1 MSGKHAGPFW
11 NAQKLMF
18 RKLGRDLREELHL
31 PLSAI
36 INLEFPSEFPS
47 LPSWTSIQNNYS
59 NAMPNLECL
68 PTNVVQQE
76 EEQSWYYYL
85 ASRALRKKANS
96 IVNLLYHPGQ
106 LSWVENIEHM
116 ISQAALQENE
126 LDQWRTLLPAA
137 LQFDDTPDDAPEDMA
152 FILECRQ
159 LHWRQIAHR
168 PLLYYA
174 LHQPRTDP
182 YFYHVLPLAQK
193 CLDYCA
199 LTIKRLVRPHY
210 YEGTWFIQRAIAT
223 ATLLILAT
231 QIRGAPLYVADWRSL
246 VSSALQ
252 ALSRWKAD
260 AQDLD
265 RAQLILRKIIDELDK
280 RDADGFHT
288 VGSC

>member
-1 MSGKHAGPFW
+1 
-11 NAQKLMF
+11 
-18 RKLGRDLREELHL
+18 
-31 PLSAI
+31 
-36 INLEFPSEFPS
+36 
-47 LPSWTSIQNNYS
+47 
-59 NAMPNLECL
+59 MPDSECL

-85 ASRALRKKANS
+85 ASIALRKEANS
-96 IVNLLYHPGQ
+96 IVNLLYKPGQ
-106 LSWVENIEHM
+106 LGWVENMEHM

-126 LDQWRTLLPAA
+126 LDQWRTLLPAT
-137 LQFDDTPDDAPEDMA
+137 LQFDDAPDDAPEDLA

-174 LHQPRTDP
+174 LHRPRTDP
-182 YFYHVLPLAQK
+182 YFHRVLPLAQK

-223 ATLLILAT
+223 ASLLILAT
-231 QIRGAPLYVADWRSL
+231 QIRGAPVYVADWRSL

-252 ALSRWKAD
+252 ALGRWKAD

-265 RAQLILRKIIDELDK
+265 RARLILEKIMDELAK
-280 RDADGFHT
+280 RGADGFHT
-288 VGSC
+288 VVS